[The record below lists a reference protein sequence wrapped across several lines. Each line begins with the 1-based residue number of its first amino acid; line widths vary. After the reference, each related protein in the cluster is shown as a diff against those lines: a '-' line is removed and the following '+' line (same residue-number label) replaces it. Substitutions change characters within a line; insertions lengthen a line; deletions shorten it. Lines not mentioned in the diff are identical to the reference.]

1 MKQKQ
6 TGAVMIKA
14 VLIILIILLLGLGC
28 YAGYLIL
35 KGSSGVGGD
44 EKEEQV
50 IRNYVVYADPAV
62 IPSAD
67 AAKVNSATSHDVKMN
82 STWTFEDGAA
92 YSKDAYVENPLSNIN
107 SVYFDVKVNGYDEPV
122 FTSPELPVGSRIEN
136 ITLDKVLKAGTYNCT
151 LTYYL
156 LSKDGTENVGTLQ
169 MALKI
174 IINSNP

>member
-1 MKQKQ
+1 MKAKQ
-6 TGAVMIKA
+6 TGTAVIKA

-35 KGSSGVGGD
+35 KGSGESGGD
-44 EKEEQV
+44 ETEEHV
-50 IRNYVVYADPAV
+50 VRNYVVYADPAV

-67 AAKVNSATSHDVKMN
+67 AAKVNSAASHDVKMN
-82 STWTFEDGAA
+82 ATWTFKDGAA

-107 SVYFDVKVNGYDEPV
+107 SVCFDVKVNGYDEPV
-122 FTSPELPVGSRIEN
+122 FTSPELPVGSRLEN

-156 LSKDGTENVGTLQ
+156 LSKDGSENVGTLQ

-174 IINSNP
+174 IINGNP